1 MKRWSKI
8 MIFIGII
15 SLFSYHI
22 TIAQESQGG
31 SPNPIFSSFALHG
44 NLTPEE
50 FRDMIEKFMN
60 SYPEFRAAMNKLDL
74 TVDKIIEANKKFK
87 DGSYTIAQIL
97 DLYGLTPERI
107 IEVIGEAKEE
117 VAYRKLQENR
127 HFLNM
132 TKKQLEEEMAKRREQ
147 WLSNFQS
154 RLGITKEELIKAF
167 ESGQSLTELLKE
179 KGISMDQFHN
189 GLRNLWMT
197 KW

>member
-22 TIAQESQGG
+22 TIAQESQGD
-31 SPNPIFSSFALHG
+31 SQNLSFPFAWHK

-50 FRDMIEKFMN
+50 LSNMIGIFMDK
-60 SYPEFRAAMNKLDL
+60 YPELKTAMDKLGL
-74 TVDKIIEANKKFK
+74 TVKKVIEAKKMFE
-87 DGSYTIAQIL
+87 DGAYTIEQIL
-97 DLYGLTPERI
+97 THYGLTPERI

-132 TKKQLEEEMAKRREQ
+132 TKKQLEEEIAKGREQ
-147 WLSNFQS
+147 WLSNFQLQ
-154 RLGITKEELIKAF
+154 LGITKEELINSF

-179 KGISMDQFHN
+179 KGISTDQFHN
-189 GLRNLWMT
+189 ALRSLWMT